1 MSHLN
6 YPDLAGVWNYKIIN
20 LRRTNP
26 ITKPSFSNIIETQ
39 YNIVVEQQN
48 QFIIE
53 TVPPNPPSR
62 LIEGYQLGLINQ
74 VYNNIDNFWQLTIA
88 DFDDTGVVNLTI
100 KEYETEC
107 VCDSDCDCV
116 HDLSSV
122 QKRRIRPTVLEG
134 YYVESGF
141 SAINPDQ
148 NQAIAQITWT
158 RIN

>member
-20 LRRTNP
+20 FRRTNP
-26 ITKPSFSNIIETQ
+26 ITKPSFSNIVESQ
-39 YNIVVEQQN
+39 YNFVVEQQN
-48 QFIIE
+48 QFIIV
-53 TVPPNPPSR
+53 TVPPNPPFSPNG
-62 LIEGYQLGLINQ
+62 GYQLGVINQ

-88 DFDDTGVVNLTI
+88 DFNDTGIFNLTI
-100 KEYETEC
+100 KEYESEC
-107 VCDSDCDCV
+107 VCNSDCD
-116 HDLSSV
+116 HDLSSD

-141 SAINPDQ
+141 STINPDQ
-148 NQAIAQITWT
+148 NQAVEQITWT